1 MKRIL
6 ITGGAGFVGSNLA
19 ISFKQEFPS
28 HEIICFDNLKRRGS
42 ELNISRLLDNGIEFI
57 HGDVRCKEDFHEIKE
72 VDFIIDASAE
82 PSVLAG
88 IYSPIE
94 QVYNNN
100 LTGTV
105 NCLELAKRFNAAF
118 IFLSTSRIYP
128 IKTLESLNFI
138 EKETRFELS
147 KQQSIPG
154 VSERGVA
161 EEFPLNGSRS
171 FYGTTKLASE
181 LMITEYSALAGVKAV
196 INRCGVITGPWQ
208 MGKVDQ
214 GVVVLWMARHFWKQK
229 LSYIGYGGFGK
240 QTRDILHVND
250 LFALI
255 KWQLENIDRIN
266 GETFNVGGGLDGTV
280 SLLEL
285 TQFCQEITGNK
296 IEIERVA
303 ETRPADIKFYCT
315 DNTKVFSTTGWTPQT
330 KPLEIMKGV
339 YQWIKANES
348 SLTKILK

>member
-1 MKRIL
+1 VKRIL

-19 ISFKQEFPS
+19 ISFKQEYPTYKV
-28 HEIICFDNLKRRGS
+28 ICFDNLKRRGS
-42 ELNISRLLDNGIEFI
+42 ELNIARLLNQGIEFI

-72 VDFIIDASAE
+72 ADFIIDASAE

-88 IYSPIE
+88 INSPIE

-105 NCLELAKRFNAAF
+105 NCLELAKRLNAAF

-128 IKTLESLNFI
+128 IKSLESLNFF

-154 VSERGVA
+154 VSERGIS
-161 EEFPLNGSRS
+161 EDFPLNGSRS

-181 LMITEYSALAGVKAV
+181 LLITEYNALAGVKAV

-229 LSYIGYGGFGK
+229 LSYIGYGGLGK
-240 QTRDILHVND
+240 QTRDVLHVRD

-255 KWQLENIDRIN
+255 KWQIENIDQVN
-266 GETFNVGGGLDGTV
+266 GDTFNVGGGLDVSV
-280 SLLEL
+280 SLIEL
-285 TQFCQEITGNK
+285 TQLCQEITGNK
-296 IEIERVA
+296 IEIDRIK
-303 ETRPADIKFYCT
+303 ETRSADIKFYCT
-315 DNTKVFSTTGWTPQT
+315 DNTKVSSITGWTPQI
-330 KPLEIMKGV
+330 KPLEIMNEI
-339 YQWIKANES
+339 YTWLKANED
-348 SLTKILK
+348 SLAKILK